1 MWYWGFYTTTGI
13 LQVLQKNCILS
24 IHAIKVTRR
33 ENFVEV
39 VIEIY
44 VPPNETKLGEF
55 NLQKKVYCEK
65 IDAKALHFLQGI

>member
-55 NLQKKVYCEK
+55 NL
-65 IDAKALHFLQGI
+65 